1 MNLNFYFAS
10 SPLRAFTLLLHFS
23 YAPQPYHLDFTIHS
37 QQEKAQQ
44 KRNTNVL
51 HVAYLHYMYVG
62 YGGLLVRRWTCQS
75 CLSIAL
81 SSLQL
86 FSSSE
91 NKGFAN
97 LFQSIY
103 TFQSQVKIEKGF

>member
-62 YGGLLVRRWTCQS
+62 YGGLLRWTCQS

-91 NKGFAN
+91 NKGLAN